1 MTQTCPDC
9 NASNSAISRFCTN
22 CGHAFDPQTSTSTV
36 DTGIPPNAKKVC
48 IGCRTVNESTSAYCH
63 RCGLKLPDQIYTQA
77 EVIGSPGGFWI
88 RFGAYI
94 IDEVLLTIAGVLLTI
109 AFTGVDAEQALSEL
123 TRESSGWA
131 ATLITLGFGA
141 AYYTFTIGQWGQTIG
156 KAILGLK
163 VTRTNGSP
171 LTFWRSFARYWA
183 YLASAIPLGLGF
195 IAIALS
201 SQKRGWH
208 DFICDT
214 RVVNLRI

>member
-1 MTQTCPDC
+1 MTQDCPSC
-9 NASNSAISRFCTN
+9 GTTIPASNRFCTN
-22 CGHAFDPQTSTSTV
+22 CGHSFDPQSSTPTV
-36 DTGIPPNAKKVC
+36 DTGIPPYAKKVC
-48 IGCRTVNESTSAYCH
+48 IGCRTINEPTSAYCYK
-63 RCGLKLPDQIYTQA
+63 CGLKLPDQVYSQA

-88 RFGAYI
+88 RFVAYV

-109 AFTGVDAEQALSEL
+109 AFTGMDTEQALSEL
-123 TRESSGWA
+123 VGESGGWT
-131 ATLITLGFGA
+131 ATLITVGFGA

-163 VTRTNGSP
+163 VARTDGAR
-171 LTFWRSFARYWA
+171 LTYLRSFARYWA
-183 YLASAIPLGLGF
+183 YLVSIIPLGLGF

-214 RVVNLRI
+214 RVVNLRS